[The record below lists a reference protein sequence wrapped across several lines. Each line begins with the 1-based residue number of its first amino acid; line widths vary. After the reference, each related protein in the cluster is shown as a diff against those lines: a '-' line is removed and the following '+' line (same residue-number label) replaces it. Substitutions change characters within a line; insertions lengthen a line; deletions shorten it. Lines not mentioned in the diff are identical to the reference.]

1 METMTRRK
9 RKRNLLPVV
18 LAVVLAVIVAAL
30 ALLVFRSLLPA
41 AQREEPDPHA
51 GQIYVNDG
59 ANMVWLTPHENFAV
73 SPLHRWQFVTLEGQP
88 WYVGSEFAVR
98 RGVDLSVFQKNVDWA
113 KAAESGVEFAVIRLG
128 FRGYGKGALQ
138 PDDLFDSHLD
148 GAHAAGIDAGV
159 YFFSQA
165 LTAGDPEQARKVAPL
180 DAEIDQKERN
190 IESMCLKML
199 LQQQPVARD
208 LRQISAALKMI
219 TDMERIGDQAE
230 DIAEIVC
237 FLNGRGS
244 EDDELMAEMAAAA
257 IKMVT
262 ESVDAYVKHDILL
275 AEKVVGD
282 DDTVDHYFDQVKNR
296 LIEKIAQDPGD
307 GEYALD
313 LLMIAKYLERIGDHA
328 VNIAQWVIFSVT
340 GTHKED

>member
-148 GAHAAGIDAGV
+148 GAHTAGIDAGV

-165 LTAGDPEQARKVAPL
+165 LTAE
-180 DAEIDQKERN
+180 E
-190 IESMCLKML
+190 
-199 LQQQPVARD
+199 
-208 LRQISAALKMI
+208 
-219 TDMERIGDQAE
+219 
-230 DIAEIVC
+230 
-237 FLNGRGS
+237 GR
-244 EDDELMAEMAAAA
+244 EEAQ
-257 IKMVT
+257 
-262 ESVDAYVKHDILL
+262 YV
-275 AEKVVGD
+275 
-282 DDTVDHYFDQVKNR
+282 
-296 LIEKIAQDPGD
+296 
-307 GEYALD
+307 
-313 LLMIAKYLERIGDHA
+313 LERLKGRKLELP
-328 VNIAQWVIFSVT
+328 VYLT
-340 GTHKED
+340 GSRSAPRIPAPTATTTPT